1 VSITL
6 VVCTRV
12 PLVPVIVIVLVPAS
26 APLAAVR
33 VRVVVPEDVSD
44 TGLNFPVTFAGNPLT
59 ENFVTPTNPKL
70 GVSVR
75 ATLPLIPPRV
85 IATALVKLIVKNHQA
100 SSPTAGEAPSE
111 AVFRCFRSL

>member
-1 VSITL
+1 M

-59 ENFVTPTNPKL
+59 ENFVTPTTPKR

-85 IATALVKLIVKNHQA
+85 IATALGETDIEK
-100 SSPTAGEAPSE
+100 SPGEFTNSWRG
-111 AVFRCFRSL
+111 AVRSRVPWLPLTVML